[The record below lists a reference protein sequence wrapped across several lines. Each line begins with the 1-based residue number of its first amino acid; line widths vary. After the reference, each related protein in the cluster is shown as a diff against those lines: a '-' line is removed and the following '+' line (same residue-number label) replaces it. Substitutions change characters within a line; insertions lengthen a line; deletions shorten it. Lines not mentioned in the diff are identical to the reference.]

1 MGLINFL
8 FKQKRSNDTIT
19 MNPVVVP
26 PGIYPTGD
34 ERVDVLTSSTIACL
48 KRCLEIKCGS
58 VAALGLHVEKL
69 VNEGE
74 RKYYVR
80 DAGHPFEPLLSAV
93 PNSRQNAYD
102 FVWQMVWN
110 REMIGDAY
118 VIPRYYA
125 GSLTGLVLI
134 PGECSVHYE
143 PTTGLYTVS
152 DTYDGIFGDFTE
164 DQIIHIKSYSTDG
177 FIGQPLTELARTII
191 NIARK
196 TYRQQSDMFTPGSTL
211 RGFITGDDSL
221 NVGFGGSSDSQ
232 LETVTK
238 RIRTELSRGTNLG
251 YLPGSMKFVA
261 TGMTPSDLQ
270 LNDAIKT
277 INLEVC
283 RMIGVPPT
291 QAFQDSNVNY
301 KSSESS
307 QSIFYVSTLSPL
319 TKQIEAEFNTKLF
332 TASERKKR
340 RIVFDTSNYYQ
351 SDPTV
356 LYNAVGNLVQRGVL
370 TPNDAREMI
379 GKAPVDGGD
388 KLMVIGGK
396 AVGDGESGNN
406 SSDNA
411 DGNGDNNGSENP
423 QKAGNGENSD
433 NSASRSADKTVRK
446 TPKSS
451 NIRKVKK

>member
-152 DTYDGIFGDFTE
+152 DTYDSIFGDFTE

-319 TKQIEAEFNTKLF
+319 TKQIEAEFTTKLF

-388 KLMVIGGK
+388 KLMIIGGK
-396 AVGDGESGNN
+396 TAGDDSSSSNGVSDTPDNDTTDN
-406 SSDNA
+406 SDN
-411 DGNGDNNGSENP
+411 GSSGTQNGDDTTQSETKSVRKMR
-423 QKAGNGENSD
+423 KAGN
-433 NSASRSADKTVRK
+433 SR
-446 TPKSS
+446 KS
-451 NIRKVKK
+451 KKQ